1 MNFRGGTNTLIYC
14 RLIHVVL
21 AFCYTLWG
29 FNMNKSIVKY
39 LVLSLVAVCVFFA
52 FPSKTAKADFYWAD
66 GMCGDNLS
74 WRLDFDGTLTI
85 SGSGSMYDWSNENAV
100 PWAGMRES
108 IKIVNLNGD
117 ITSIGNYA
125 FYGIANVSNYKLPD
139 SLKTIGNYSFYS
151 NYAIQRIIL
160 PEGLERIGDF
170 AFANCGNLS
179 SALMPDSVIYI
190 GQYAYAYDLSLKAVY
205 LPHSDVTVGA
215 NAFIICPA
223 ITTFFTTE
231 EAMKYDAVK
240 AINERYIKYYY
251 DIIYSTDGNGT
262 VSGKSY
268 SYAGDTLKLDI
279 KPNGGYIVDTAQLD
293 YGSGKVVDFRLTNGV
308 YEFAGMPGTRG
319 SVTVIVNF
327 KKAIEITQQPENY
340 VGLEGSV
347 AKFNVVAE
355 GERFTYQWQLK
366 KGKTWANL
374 TSGGATTD
382 TLSVKVD
389 ASKNGKIYRCIITDE
404 DGHSVATNEVS
415 ITIKEPSIKINSQ
428 PVSFAGQ
435 EGATAKFIVAA
446 EGEGLTYQWQLKKG
460 SKWADLS
467 SGGATTTTLSIKV
480 DASKN
485 GKIYRCLITDANGE
499 QLSTNEVTIT
509 VKEPDIVIV
518 TQPKSYSG
526 PEGNTAKFTVVAEG
540 EGLTYQWQLKKGSKW
555 ADLSSGGAKTST
567 MSVKVDAYK
576 DGKVYRCVI
585 SNAAGEELATNEVSI
600 TIKEPD
606 ITINTQPVSYTGH
619 VGTKAKF
626 TVEATGEGLTYQW
639 QLKKGSSWA
648 DLTSGGATTNELTIK
663 VDASKNGKVYRCL
676 IINDAGDQLATD
688 EVTITVLGE
697 NDLPP
702 VTPTSGVAGEDG
714 PIVSNDPPEVIV
726 PANNASA
733 ESVQE
738 TEPAQ
743 AEEPV
748 QSPAPVETVEP
759 AATDAPVDS
768 IE

>member
-1 MNFRGGTNTLIYC
+1 
-14 RLIHVVL
+14 
-21 AFCYTLWG
+21 
-29 FNMNKSIVKY
+29 MNKSIVKY

-251 DIIYSTDGNGT
+251 DIIYTTDGNGT

-279 KPNGGYIVDTAQLD
+279 TPNDGYVVDTVKLD
-293 YGSGKVVDFRLTNGV
+293 YGSGKIVDFRLSNGV

-319 SVTVIVNF
+319 SVTVIVTFQGPITIN
-327 KKAIEITQQPENY
+327 KQPQDYIGLAGTIAIYKVT
-340 VGLEGSV
+340 
-347 AKFNVVAE
+347 AE
-355 GERFTYQWQLK
+355 GDGLTYQWQLK
-366 KGKTWANL
+366 KGSTWSNQL
-374 TSGGATTD
+374 SGGATTD
-382 TLSVKVD
+382 TFSVK
-389 ASKNGKIYRCIITDE
+389 AEESRNGKIYRCLITDSN
-404 DGHSVATNEVS
+404 GFKIATDEVKL
-415 ITIKEPSIKINSQ
+415 IIKEPSIKIIKQ
-428 PVSFAGQ
+428 PVDYCGVAGNKAVFNVEA
-435 EGATAKFIVAA
+435 EGEGLIYQWQLKKGSSWSNQSSGGATTPTFSVKADMTRNGKVYRCLITDANGEQIATNSVTLTVKEPSISITQQPTDVTALVGNTAKFTVAA

-460 SKWADLS
+460 SSWANQS
-467 SGGATTTTLSIKV
+467 SGGATTPTFSVKAELSR
-480 DASKN
+480 N
-485 GKIYRCLITDANGE
+485 GKVYRCLITNADGE
-499 QLSTNEVTIT
+499 QLATDPVTLT
-509 VKEPDIVIV
+509 VKEPAETINIVS
-518 TQPKSYSG
+518 QPVSYEG
-526 PEGNTAKFTVVAEG
+526 PAGNKAVFKVVAEG
-540 EGLTYQWQLKKGSKW
+540 EGLTYQWQLKKGSTW
-555 ADLSSGGAKTST
+555 ADQS
-567 MSVKVDAYK
+567 
-576 DGKVYRCVI
+576 
-585 SNAAGEELATNEVSI
+585 
-600 TIKEPD
+600 
-606 ITINTQPVSYTGH
+606 
-619 VGTKAKF
+619 
-626 TVEATGEGLTYQW
+626 
-639 QLKKGSSWA
+639 
-648 DLTSGGATTNELTIK
+648 SGGATTDTFTVK
-663 VDASKNGKVYRCL
+663 ADASRNGKVYRCL
-676 IINDAGDQLATD
+676 ITDINGEQIFTD
-688 EVTITVLGE
+688 EVTLAVLGE

-702 VTPTSGVAGEDG
+702 VSPTAGVAEEDG

-726 PANNASA
+726 PANNTSA

-738 TEPAQ
+738 TEPSP
-743 AEEPV
+743 AEESV
-748 QSPAPVETVEP
+748 QSPAPAEISEP
-759 AATDAPVDS
+759 AAEDEPVAPVNSVDS
-768 IE
+768 IG